1 MPYFRQKFKI
11 NTPFLQNPVVVV
23 VFLFVVFEL
32 ALLTFKSKH
41 NLDYLRLFAAT
52 SAP

>member
-1 MPYFRQKFKI
+1 MPYFSQKFKI
-11 NTPFLQNPVVVV
+11 NTPFLQNPVVV
-23 VFLFVVFEL
+23 FLLVVFEL
-32 ALLTFKSKH
+32 TLLTFKSKH